1 MERIR
6 HSDRYRFL
14 PKRVQR
20 EHRPAPVSV
29 KALEGR
35 AGAGGL
41 TIASLPGR
49 SGR

>member
-1 MERIR
+1 MERML
-6 HSDRYRFL
+6 HSDRYRSL

-29 KALEGR
+29 KVLEGR
-35 AGAGGL
+35 AGAGRL
-41 TIASLPGR
+41 TIEPVAGR